1 MKKGTKCFLSLLLV
15 VISYGNS
22 YAQDD
27 LLKEI
32 DSSKAAPEKISAEFK
47 ALKIVNLPSTK
58 MAAKKELYFLV
69 SHRFG
74 DLSKGFDNFFGLDSA
89 ITNIAFA
96 YGITNWLTMEA
107 SRSTYQ
113 KTYDVAAKY
122 KIASQQSSGMPVNIV
137 GYSNVTINSALDPDI
152 NPNFKDFDQRL
163 TFTNEVLIS
172 RKFSDKLTLE
182 LVPMHIHQNYR
193 NKLTE
198 VNDQFAVGVGG
209 RFKITKRLSVN
220 AEYVKKMVS
229 PTSNQYKDPLSLGL
243 DIETGGHVFQLLFS
257 NSQPMNP
264 GTYVNNANG
273 DWKKGNIF
281 FGFNMY
287 RSF

>member
-1 MKKGTKCFLSLLLV
+1 MRKQIKHFLCPLLV
-15 VISYGNS
+15 IIFSGNIN
-22 YAQDD
+22 AQED

-32 DSSKAAPEKISAEFK
+32 DSSKVVQNNVTAEYK
-47 ALKIVNLPSTK
+47 ALKIANLPSTK
-58 MAAKKELYFLV
+58 MATKKELYLLV

-74 DLSKGFDNFFGLDSA
+74 DLSKGVNNFFGFDSA

-96 YGITNWLTMEA
+96 YGATDWLTLEA

-122 KIASQQSSGMPVNIV
+122 KIASQKSSGMPVNIV
-137 GYSNVTINSALDPDI
+137 GYNNLTINSALDPEI
-152 NPNFKDFDQRL
+152 YTNFKDFDQRL

-172 RKFSDKLTLE
+172 RKFSEKLTLQ
-182 LVPMHIHQNYR
+182 LIPIYVHQNYR

-209 RFKITKRLSVN
+209 RFKISKRLSLN
-220 AEYVKKMVS
+220 AEYVKRMVL
-229 PTSNQYKDPLSLGL
+229 PTSDQYKDPLSLGL

-257 NSQPMNP
+257 NSQTMNA

-273 DWKKGNIF
+273 NWAKGNIF